1 MSYSSFELLDCS
13 KPIVVFGR
21 DGQVGRALQVC
32 LKDLKTPVVFLG
44 RSDCDLSN
52 ELSIREVLNRYQ
64 PQVIINAAAYT
75 AVDKAE
81 STDQREVAFAINAI
95 APKIMAQYAAGVAH
109 GILVHYSTDYVFA
122 DTKTTAYL
130 ETDEVGPVDQL
141 CVYGQSKVAG
151 ELAIK
156 EVFDLNASGVFG
168 ASSDFSD
175 GLDDLEDLDV
185 GEAAKQSSVSRHF
198 ILRTSWVYGDGSNFI
213 RTMLRLAGER
223 DQLRVVADQVGAP
236 TSAQWLAEVGI
247 QMAASRLESGIYH
260 AVPDGEVSWH
270 GLAVFAIETAASSGE
285 GIELKSENILPIPAT
300 DYPVSAARPYNS
312 RLNNEKLKKALSE
325 MAFTGQYPHWR
336 DQVEKYVKQVVEES
350 LKS

>member
-1 MSYSSFELLDCS
+1 MSYSSFELLDHS

-52 ELSIREVLNRYQ
+52 ELSIRDVLNCYQ

-81 STDQREVAFAINAI
+81 SADQRELAFSINAM
-95 APKIMAQYAAGVAH
+95 APKIMAQYAASVAH

-122 DTKTTAYL
+122 DTKKTAYL
-130 ETDEVGPVDQL
+130 EIDEVGPVDQL
-141 CVYGQSKVAG
+141 CVYGQSKLAG
-151 ELAIK
+151 EIAIK
-156 EVFDLNASGVFG
+156 EAFDLNTSGASG
-168 ASSDFSD
+168 DLSD
-175 GLDDLEDLDV
+175 GLDGLDV
-185 GEAAKQSSVSRHF
+185 GEADQQSSVSRYF
-198 ILRTSWVYGDGSNFI
+198 ILRTSWVYGDGGNFI

-223 DQLRVVADQVGAP
+223 DQLKVVADQVGAP
-236 TSAQWLAEVGI
+236 ASAQWLAEISV
-247 QMAASRLESGIYH
+247 QMAGSRVESGIYH

-270 GLAVFAIETAASSGE
+270 GLAVFAIETAASYGE
-285 GIELKSENILPIPAT
+285 GIELKSENILSIPAT
-300 DYPVSAARPYNS
+300 DYPVPAARPYNS
-312 RLNNEKLKKALSE
+312 RLSNQKLKKALSE

>member
-1 MSYSSFELLDCS
+1 MSYSSFELLDHS

-44 RSDCDLSN
+44 RSDCDLSD
-52 ELSIREVLNRYQ
+52 ELSIRDVLNRYQ

-81 STDQREVAFAINAI
+81 GADQREPAFAINAM

-122 DTKTTAYL
+122 DTKINAYL
-130 ETDEVGPVDQL
+130 ETDEVGTVDKL
-141 CVYGQSKVAG
+141 CVYGQSKLAG

-156 EVFDLNASGVFG
+156 EAFDLNTFS
-168 ASSDFSD
+168 ASSDELGS
-175 GLDDLEDLDV
+175 LDV
-185 GEAAKQSSVSRHF
+185 SEADHQSSVSRYF
-198 ILRTSWVYGDGSNFI
+198 ILRTSWVYGDGGNFI

-223 DQLRVVADQVGAP
+223 DQLKVVADQVGAP

-247 QMAASRLESGIYH
+247 QMAGSRLESGIYH

-270 GLAVFAIETAASSGE
+270 GLAVFAIETAASCGE

-300 DYPVSAARPYNS
+300 DYPVPASRPYNS
-312 RLNNEKLKKALSE
+312 RLSNQKLKKALSE

-336 DQVEKYVKQVVEES
+336 DQVEQYVKEYVGQS
-350 LKS
+350 LNS

>member
-1 MSYSSFELLDCS
+1 MSYSSFELLGHS

-32 LKDLKTPVVFLG
+32 LKDLKPPVVFLG

-52 ELSIREVLNRYQ
+52 EVSIRDVLNRYQ

-81 STDQREVAFAINAI
+81 SADQRELAFAINAM

-122 DTKTTAYL
+122 DTKTSAYL
-130 ETDEVGPVDQL
+130 ETDTVGPVDQL
-141 CVYGQSKVAG
+141 CVYGQSKLAG

-156 EVFDLNASGVFG
+156 EVFDLNAAG
-168 ASSDFSD
+168 ASSTSMASSGLSD
-175 GLDDLEDLDV
+175 DLDV
-185 GEAAKQSSVSRHF
+185 SETDQQSNVSRYF
-198 ILRTSWVYGDGSNFI
+198 ILRTSWVYGDGGNFI

-223 DQLRVVADQVGAP
+223 DQLKVVTDQVGAP
-236 TSAQWLAEVGI
+236 TSAQWLAEVGV
-247 QMAASRLESGIYH
+247 QMAGSRLESGIYH

-270 GLAVFAIETAASSGE
+270 GLAVFAIETAAGYGE
-285 GIELKSENILPIPAT
+285 GIEVKSENILPIPAT
-300 DYPVSAARPYNS
+300 DYPVPAARPYNS
-312 RLNNEKLKKALSE
+312 RLSNQKLKKALSE

>member
-1 MSYSSFELLDCS
+1 MSYSSFELLDHS
-13 KPIVVFGR
+13 MPIVVFGR

-32 LKDLKTPVVFLG
+32 LKDLKSPVVFLG

-81 STDQREVAFAINAI
+81 SADQRELAFAINAK
-95 APKIMAQYAAGVAH
+95 APKIMAQYAAGLTH
-109 GILVHYSTDYVFA
+109 GVLVHYSTDYVFA
-122 DTKTTAYL
+122 DTKKTAYL
-130 ETDEVGPVDQL
+130 EIDTVGPVDQL
-141 CVYGQSKVAG
+141 CVYGRSKLAG

-156 EVFDLNASGVFG
+156 EAFDLNALG
-168 ASSDFSD
+168 ASSDLSNRLNS
-175 GLDDLEDLDV
+175 LDLH
-185 GEAAKQSSVSRHF
+185 EADQRLSVSRYF

-223 DQLRVVADQVGAP
+223 DQLKVVADQVGTP
-236 TSAQWLAEVGI
+236 TSAQWLSEVGVK
-247 QMAASRLESGIYH
+247 MAGSRLESGIYH
-260 AVPDGEVSWH
+260 AVPDGEVSWC
-270 GLAVFAIETAASSGE
+270 GLAVFAIETAASYGA
-285 GIELKSENILPIPAT
+285 GIEVNSENILPIPAT
-300 DYPVSAARPYNS
+300 DYPVPAARPYNS
-312 RLNNEKLKKALSE
+312 RLCNQKLKKVLSE

-336 DQVEKYVKQVVEES
+336 DQAEKYVKQVVEES